1 MMVREE
7 RAKGESGQGWELQNM
22 LRRRAVWENRLIS
35 LGVCTKTDCCRDPA
49 RTDCAEHRCIGLEKT
64 ELRPDALGTFFS
76 SPISDSI
83 SWGCKCQSVVIF
95 FEDLAICKLK
105 CISERNES
113 VCMCSSH
120 TEILRVPCFP
130 KAAWD
135 LALWEATRAAS
146 HLQGLAARVATGEDT
161 FNCLKERIQPH
172 HSANS
177 PCQLFHGQTMLWK
190 KSPSPALEGKC
201 NASCQVDGKRIMQLA
216 QTLHFW

>member
-1 MMVREE
+1 MRLWP
-7 RAKGESGQGWELQNM
+7 RLRITKHDQNKSSLGEQINIPWSIHKNWLLQRSSKNR
-22 LRRRAVWENRLIS
+22 LRRASLHRSGEGRAQTGRSRDLFLFPHFWFYQLRLQMS
-35 LGVCTKTDCCRDPA
+35 VCSD
-49 RTDCAEHRCIGLEKT
+49 
-64 ELRPDALGTFFS
+64 FS
-76 SPISDSI
+76 
-83 SWGCKCQSVVIF
+83 
-95 FEDLAICKLK
+95 EDLAICKLK

-113 VCMCSSH
+113 VCICSSH

-146 HLQGLAARVATGEDT
+146 HLQGLPARVATGEDT

-190 KSPSPALEGKC
+190 KNPSPALEGKC